1 MADTPQLLR
10 TPTGLRK
17 PVDLPPESDGQ
28 HDKPAFANKDLA
40 GLSSAE
46 VYNMNQDLLN
56 ESVPTRPLIDSLAP
70 MSTLRSEY
78 ENGSAAFLKQI
89 DWLIQH
95 SFDHIQRTK
104 GDGDCF
110 YRSLGFAYVEGIL
123 NAADKNLAVGRSL
136 SLLESTK
143 STLDA
148 AGIEQFVY
156 EDFYDALVSLVEN
169 IMKPGK
175 DGVLTAAKLLQAFQ
189 EAEVSNAIVMALRL
203 LTSAQIRQNRDDYE
217 GFLVHPDTKDLM
229 DVDSFCNNVVQAL
242 GKEADNVE
250 IQALTSA
257 LQLNLDLAYLNGV
270 RADGVDFVPFRN
282 DPDKDCAPLVLL
294 YRPGHYDILV
304 RQSK

>member
-10 TPTGLRK
+10 TPTSLRK
-17 PVDLPPESDGQ
+17 PVDLPSDSDAQGT
-28 HDKPAFANKDLA
+28 AVTFSSGDLA

-46 VYNMNQDLLN
+46 LYNMNQDLLN
-56 ESVPTRPLIDSLAP
+56 ESIPTRPLIDAPAP
-70 MSTLRSEY
+70 MTTLRSEY
-78 ENGSAAFLKQI
+78 ENGSTAFLKQI
-89 DWLIQH
+89 DWLMQYG
-95 SFDHIQRTK
+95 FDRIQRTR

-110 YRSLGFAYVEGIL
+110 YRSLGFAYVEGVL
-123 NAADKNLAVGRSL
+123 NAADKNFAVGRSL

-156 EDFYDALVSLVEN
+156 EDFYDTLVSLIEN
-169 IMKPGK
+169 ITKPGK
-175 DGVLTAAKLLQAFQ
+175 DGVLTAAKLLEAFQ

-217 GFLVHPDTKDLM
+217 GFLVHPDTKDVM

-250 IQALTSA
+250 IQALTTA

-270 RADGVDFVPFRN
+270 RMDGVDFVPFKN
-282 DPDKDCAPLVLL
+282 DPDKSSTSLVLL

-304 RQSK
+304 RQSR